1 MTMVIRTLLVIVL
14 LASRSSSA
22 VNCTEWWLEPNISD
36 AFAISSTNSQTA
48 FGIIQVCLIWT
59 NVLGDWIYYKKADNA
74 RVLALKKEQETLRR
88 RHRKRRRAEPR
99 LGRLMFREV
108 LDYYRGD
115 TSRIRNKEELIEH
128 VKFLRD
134 LLAKRSNEEYST
146 EHESD

>member
-1 MTMVIRTLLVIVL
+1 
-14 LASRSSSA
+14 
-22 VNCTEWWLEPNISD
+22 
-36 AFAISSTNSQTA
+36 
-48 FGIIQVCLIWT
+48 
-59 NVLGDWIYYKKADNA
+59 
-74 RVLALKKEQETLRR
+74 
-88 RHRKRRRAEPR
+88 
-99 LGRLMFREV
+99 MFREV